1 MADLSTKDRNELKDS
16 DFGIPSKRKYPIR
29 NTGSEESDRKHVQ
42 SAVKLFGHASDDDKP
57 ELAYRILQRAKE
69 LGMDSSG
76 WEQVNKWA
84 EKYDPK
90 KKSSDVKKESYV
102 PLSEFDHYFQEGTF
116 TTSKN
121 VKKRVETAMDDVIL
135 GLNAMHEA
143 LSTNKWSKVDFA
155 NFWTTHTTFT
165 PAITT
170 DSSGN
175 ITGGGQFNTSGKN
188 FKYSLGVLLDYVT
201 LASKRRRTKTA
212 FTESELTTL
221 ADYRKDILKYRTLCD
236 SAIRGMRSYDVN
248 LKDVDKATVELLE
261 KSKKIKSIVSNETE

>member
-90 KKSSDVKKESYV
+90 KKSSDVKKESYI
-102 PLSEFDHYFQEGTF
+102 PLSEFDHYFQEGLIHN
-116 TTSKN
+116 SD
-121 VKKRVETAMDDVIL
+121 EQIASLISYCI
-135 GLNAMHEA
+135 E
-143 LSTNKWSKVDFA
+143 
-155 NFWTTHTTFT
+155 
-165 PAITT
+165 TT
-170 DSSGN
+170 DM
-175 ITGGGQFNTSGKN
+175 IVRKLESGKWN
-188 FKYSLGVLLDYVT
+188 IQDFLIFYKNHVIKDDSGRSFKTDVSFSSRLKKLRRATKSRKNDEKMTEYSKFVFSYIVTCERFSGLEVSVLRKTANMISDQFID
-201 LASKRRRTKTA
+201 ASKK
-212 FTESELTTL
+212 FIKESK
-221 ADYRKDILKYRTLCD
+221 AILDTIKP
-236 SAIRGMRSYDVN
+236 IQNNVN
-248 LKDVDKATVELLE
+248 
-261 KSKKIKSIVSNETE
+261 